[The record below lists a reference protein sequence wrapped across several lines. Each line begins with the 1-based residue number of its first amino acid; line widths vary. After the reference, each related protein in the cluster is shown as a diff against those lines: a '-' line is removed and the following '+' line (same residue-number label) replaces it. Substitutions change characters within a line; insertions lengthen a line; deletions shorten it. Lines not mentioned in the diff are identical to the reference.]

1 MVSCQRLIGAPSSPP
16 ACSSSTTPPL
26 EIITSHLLYCH
37 FFFFSLF
44 LSLFFLIRHPS
55 NFCYQVFS
63 SAFYH
68 LRYEIASSDKSGD
81 KKNNNPGFKSS
92 QTVCVGWGLNWL
104 RPPPPLAPAALGGF
118 ETRRATRLLPVCL
131 TCAVCPGVLT
141 PRRRGLA

>member
-1 MVSCQRLIGAPSSPP
+1 MSASDWSSVVSSCLQQLHHSSAGNNYLSPFVL
-16 ACSSSTTPPL
+16 S
-26 EIITSHLLYCH
+26 LL
-37 FFFFSLF
+37 FFFSFFFSFFSNQTSIQLL
-44 LSLFFLIRHPS
+44 LSSFQQCVLSSQVRNSIIR
-55 NFCYQVFS
+55 QKW
-63 SAFYH
+63 
-68 LRYEIASSDKSGD
+68 RQ